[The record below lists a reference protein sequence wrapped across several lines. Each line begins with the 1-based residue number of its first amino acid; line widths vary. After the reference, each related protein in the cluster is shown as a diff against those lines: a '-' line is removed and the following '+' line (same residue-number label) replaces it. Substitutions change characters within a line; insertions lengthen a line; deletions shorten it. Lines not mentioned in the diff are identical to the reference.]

1 MFELVTEAE
10 ALVYLQRTSMTEDLA
25 QLITNISAR
34 IEAYTGR
41 WFIARPVV
49 DILDSDGR
57 DVLFLS
63 RYPVQGAPTV
73 TDLETGMQVTDF
85 LTYGGSGYL
94 YRKGGWPTGRQRYRV
109 EYQAGICQD
118 VATVPA
124 DVKQACLEWVK
135 ARYER
140 RDPAITREQLG
151 DYSYSANEPDGMPP
165 GVKAAL
171 SLYCVPRGW

>member
-73 TDLETGMQVTDF
+73 TDLTTNTPITDF
-85 LTYGGSGYL
+85 LTYSGSGYL
-94 YRKGGWPTGRQRYRV
+94 YREGGWPAGRQRYRV

-135 ARYER
+135 ARFER

-151 DYSYSANEPDGMPP
+151 DYSYSANEPDGIPA

-171 SLYCVPRGW
+171 SLWRVPRG